1 MYSFARIDQC
11 VICTPNITNEYERAC
26 ASVKGDLDSC
36 YLHGCGVPM
45 CSGVPSLY
53 LRVLRMTVS
62 AAFTSRSFSPHSCL
76 GNWQYLHAKI
86 PLGGY
91 LIFLHPSFS
100 LADKWIPG
108 IPPDHFSLSLLL
120 LSSFLLLLYWIL
132 WVYPNSIQ
140 KQAALTSLGI
150 ITESS
155 KCPFGKDTQVRCVLF
170 TCSEEILQLMWP
182 LRKLHFRQKI
192 RNFWIR
198 AKMDLVGLQSCQTN
212 TSGLCHTFRTLPH
225 LQAPM
230 FFLVKRFSSAF
241 SL

>member
-1 MYSFARIDQC
+1 MAVVCLC
-11 VICTPNITNEYERAC
+11 VWC
-26 ASVKGDLDSC
+26 AQPV
-36 YLHGCGVPM
+36 
-45 CSGVPSLY
+45 
-53 LRVLRMTVS
+53 LRVLRLTVT
-62 AAFTSRSFSPHSCL
+62 AVFTSRSFSPHGCL

-91 LIFLHPSFS
+91 LIFLHASFS

-120 LSSFLLLLYWIL
+120 LSSFLLPLYWIL

-155 KCPFGKDTQVRCVLF
+155 KCPFGKDTQVRCILF

-182 LRKLHFRQKI
+182 LGKLHFRQK
-192 RNFWIR
+192 N
-198 AKMDLVGLQSCQTN
+198 QE
-212 TSGLCHTFRTLPH
+212 
-225 LQAPM
+225 
-230 FFLVKRFSSAF
+230 FLD
-241 SL
+241 